1 MTSAPEI
8 AERRKRK
15 REIAIILLALLL
27 LGALIF
33 VEIKAF
39 KEIPSGEAN
48 LLAYALLHLNAILL
62 LLVAYLVIRNVL
74 KIFLDRPKGRLAE
87 RLRTRIAVAFLFL
100 ALIPT
105 VFLFL
110 VSLKFIDTSLEF
122 WFSSN
127 LDRSLQEALLEAQS
141 IYQEKE
147 RELTGKADEFIKR
160 YLKKTKRLRSK
171 RLKEWR
177 KRLRLDSLEVYGA
190 SGRLLKGAYKEKPSI
205 RLGVPPSLLKKV
217 LEDGEAASEIS
228 KLKDKVLLRIFI
240 PAKYQGKP
248 VAVATG
254 TFLDPGI
261 EKLISEVG
269 KGVETYQQLKFF
281 KAPLKSSLL
290 LMLLLVTLLTIFVAI
305 WFGLRFA
312 RRLTEPVHTLA
323 QATSE
328 IANGNFDVELPP
340 ESEDEV
346 GELIR
351 AFRRMTAELREY
363 RRKVEETTAALHQA
377 NQELRRRTS
386 YLETVLANVTAGV
399 VALDNEERITLI
411 NRLAAKLLG
420 APPSRLI
427 GRKISEVLPQEY
439 QETAQELLDAARQN
453 PQKIIQQPVRV
464 KVREK
469 LLILAITIT
478 QLETEEGEKLGFLCL
493 LEDITE
499 KERIQ
504 RLAAWREVA
513 RRIAHEVKN
522 PLTPIQLSAQRLR
535 RRLFELLDPKNQEIL
550 DRCTTTIEKQVEE
563 LKHLVNEFSA
573 FARLPALKPERAD
586 LLQIIHEVID
596 LYREGHPE
604 IKFSVEK
611 NGDTQALFDREQ
623 MKRVFLNLFD
633 NAIRAMAG
641 GGEIAVRLSQQ
652 NGHLRVEVADT
663 GPGVAP
669 EIRDRLFEPYFS
681 ANGGSGLGLAIVNSI
696 VREHGGRIWVEENQP
711 RGAKFIIEI
720 PKERT

>member
-1 MTSAPEI
+1 MALTPEI

-15 REIAIILLALLL
+15 REIFVIFLALLL
-27 LGALIF
+27 LGVLIF

-39 KEIPSGEAN
+39 KEIPAGEAN

-62 LLVAYLVIRNVL
+62 LVVAYLVIRNLL
-74 KIFLDRPKGRLAE
+74 KIFLDSPKGKFAE
-87 RLRTRIAVAFLFL
+87 KLRTRIAVAFLFL
-100 ALIPT
+100 ALVPT

-160 YLKKTKRLRSK
+160 YLKKTRKLRSK

-177 KRLRLDSLEVYGA
+177 KRLELDSLEVYGA
-190 SGRLLKGAYKEKPSI
+190 SGRLLKGAYKTKPSI

-217 LEDGEAASEIS
+217 LEEGEAVSEIS
-228 KLKDKVLLRIFI
+228 KLKGKVLLRVFI
-240 PAKYQGKP
+240 PARYRGQP

-261 EKLISEVG
+261 EKLISEIG

-312 RRLTEPVHTLA
+312 KRLTEPVHTLA

-328 IANGNFDVELPP
+328 IASGNFDVELPP

-346 GELIR
+346 GELVR
-351 AFRRMTAELREY
+351 AFRRMTAELKEY
-363 RRKVEETTAALHQA
+363 RSKVEETTAALHRA

-386 YLETVLANVTAGV
+386 YLETVLSNITAAV
-399 VALDNEERITLI
+399 VALDTEERLTLL
-411 NRLAAKLLG
+411 NRSAAKLFG
-420 APPSRLI
+420 AHPSRLL
-427 GRKISEVLPQEY
+427 GRKIYEVLPAEY
-439 QETAQELLDAARQN
+439 QEVAQELLQAARSQ

-464 KVREK
+464 KIKGQV
-469 LLILAITIT
+469 LILAVTIT

-535 RRLFELLDPKNQEIL
+535 RRLYDLLDPKNQEIL

-573 FARLPALKPERAD
+573 FARLPSLKPEEGD
-586 LLQIIHEVID
+586 LFQTIREVID
-596 LYREGHPE
+596 LYQEGHPD
-604 IKFSVEK
+604 IKFSLEK
-611 NGDTQALFDREQ
+611 KGDSRAIFDREQ

-633 NAIRAMAG
+633 NAIRAMPE
-641 GGEIAVRLSQQ
+641 GGEIKVCLFQQ
-652 NGHLRVEVADT
+652 NGHLRLEVADT
-663 GPGVAP
+663 GAGVDPA
-669 EIRDRLFEPYFS
+669 IKDRLFEPYFS
-681 ANGGSGLGLAIVNSI
+681 GHGGSGLGLAIVNSI
-696 VREHGGRIWVEENQP
+696 IREHGGRIWVEENVPQ
-711 RGAKFIIEI
+711 GAKFVIEL
-720 PKERT
+720 PQGR

>member
-1 MTSAPEI
+1 MALSSESTEK
-8 AERRKRK
+8 RKRK
-15 REIAIILLALLL
+15 REFAIITFALSL
-27 LGALIF
+27 LGILIF

-62 LLVAYLVIRNVL
+62 LVVAYLVIRNVL

-87 RLRTRIAVAFLFL
+87 KLRTRIATAFLFL
-100 ALIPT
+100 ALVPT

-110 VSLKFIDTSLEF
+110 VSLKFINTSLEF

-147 RELTGKADEFIKR
+147 RELAGKADEFVKR
-160 YLKKTKRLRSK
+160 YLKKTRRLRSK
-171 RLKEWR
+171 HLKEWR

-190 SGRLLKGAYKEKPSI
+190 SGRLLKGSYKEKPSI

-217 LEDGEAASEIS
+217 LEEEEAASEIS
-228 KLKDKVLLRIFI
+228 KLKDKVLLRVFI
-240 PAKYQGKP
+240 PAQYRGKP

-269 KGVETYQQLKFF
+269 KGIETYQQLKFF

-328 IANGNFDVELPP
+328 IASGNFDVDLPP
-340 ESEDEV
+340 ESDDEV
-346 GELIR
+346 GELIK
-351 AFRRMTAELREY
+351 AFRRMTEELKEY
-363 RRKVEETTAALHQA
+363 RRKVEETTS
-377 NQELRRRTS
+377 ELRRRTF

-399 VALDNEERITLI
+399 VALDNEEHITLI
-411 NRLAAKLLG
+411 NRMAAKFLG
-420 APPSRLI
+420 AHPSRLL
-427 GRKISEVLPQEY
+427 GRKISELLPEEY
-439 QETAQELLDAARQN
+439 RETARELLDTARKN
-453 PQKIIQQPVRV
+453 PQKIIQQPVQVR
-464 KVREK
+464 VREK
-469 LLILAITIT
+469 VLLLAITIT

-535 RRLFELLDPKNQEIL
+535 RRLYDHLDPDNQKIL
-550 DRCTTTIEKQVEE
+550 ERCTTTIEKQVEE

-573 FARLPALKPERAD
+573 FARLPSLRLERAD
-586 LLQIIHEVID
+586 LLRTVHEVID

-604 IKFSVEK
+604 IKFIVEK
-611 NGDTQALFDREQ
+611 SGDTWAVFDPEQ

-633 NAIRAMAG
+633 NAIRAMPG
-641 GGEIAVRLSQQ
+641 GGEISIRLLSHDG
-652 NGHLRVEVADT
+652 NIRIEVADT
-663 GPGVAP
+663 GTGVAP

-681 ANGGSGLGLAIVNSI
+681 THGGSGLGLAIVNSI
-696 VREHGGRIWVEENQP
+696 IREHGGHIRVEENQP
-711 RGAKFIIEI
+711 RGAKFVIEL
-720 PKERT
+720 PREKK